1 MSIFLSGLLDAT
13 KFAHSN
19 SRAESAAQ
27 SNVRLPKGKNQ
38 TGEDPLYRNRS
49 DCPQMMGQ
57 LFCLSY
63 SIFLAVPCVMARA
76 YANTILLPLFCIGNQ
91 ACKVRNDFWAA
102 TSKCKHVLYA
112 LIEHSHTNLTQ
123 HSYTQGELSQN

>member
-1 MSIFLSGLLDAT
+1 
-13 KFAHSN
+13 
-19 SRAESAAQ
+19 
-27 SNVRLPKGKNQ
+27 
-38 TGEDPLYRNRS
+38 
-49 DCPQMMGQ
+49 MMGQ

-112 LIEHSHTNLTQ
+112 LIEHSHTNFTQ
-123 HSYTQGELSQN
+123 HSHTRRVVTKLREKMKTLFTVRVLYKQYDTLVFINYTVYC